1 MLVPAQN
8 FWRKVEVHCGTI
20 KSHLDSGVWL
30 GKAFLE
36 GTHDKKEVMLY
47 IG

>member
-1 MLVPAQN
+1 MKSEA
-8 FWRKVEVHCGTI
+8 HCGTI
-20 KSHLDSGVWL
+20 KLQVDRVVWL